1 MKIGLYSEAARQ
13 DVVAA
18 RALIAETGYAATPE
32 DIRRCRRH
40 IIGLAKDSDLEVSKI
55 CARQS
60 FFTLSECRDLLF
72 HVQEHRF
79 TLPQIDGALKA
90 LGLRFLGFNFED
102 RKALTAFRK
111 SHSER
116 DALTSLPLWHHF
128 ERETPDTFR
137 GMYQFWCRKHPDR

>member
-1 MKIGLYSEAARQ
+1 M
-13 DVVAA
+13 AA
-18 RALIAETGYAATPE
+18 RALIAEAGYAATAE

-40 IIGLAKDSDLEVSKI
+40 IIGLAIDSDLELSKI

-79 TLPQIDGALKA
+79 TLPRIDGALKT

-102 RKALTAFRK
+102 RKALTTFRK
-111 SHSER
+111 SHPGK
-116 DALTSLPLWHHF
+116 DALTSLSLWHRF
-128 ERETPDTFR
+128 ELENPDTFR
-137 GMYQFWCRKHPDR
+137 GMYQFWCRSTKMVHHIG